1 MKPVPVT
8 VGTLA
13 TSVEV
18 KARWA
23 YSEISSLRFGN
34 KYVGHGT
41 EHLRGLALAGAPFS
55 DVDPS
60 DWSVL
65 VAMVGQGRNKEMIDS
80 IDVFGAPCFRCGSWR
95 VDDLLNVQTL
105 PLFGHLPYS
114 VFLTRNPGAVL
125 RNGIPAFDEAD
136 PRVVAWS
143 IDPSQPFEQIEPVIV
158 IRVQG
163 RPLLLDGYLR
173 SLLWFRRNDP
183 AKPLLAWLPATNAP

>member
-1 MKPVPVT
+1 MMPVPVPI
-8 VGTLA
+8 GTFA

-23 YSEISSLRFGN
+23 YSEIASLRFGH
-34 KYVGHGT
+34 KYVGLGA

-60 DWSVL
+60 DWSIL
-65 VAMVGQGRNKEMIDS
+65 VSMAEQARNKEMIES
-80 IDVFGAPCFRCGSWR
+80 IDAFGAPSFKCESWS
-95 VDDLLNVQTL
+95 VEDLLNVQTL
-105 PLFGHLPYS
+105 PLFGHFPYS
-114 VFLTRNPGAVL
+114 VFLTKNPCAVL

-143 IDPSQPFEQIEPVIV
+143 IDPTQPFEQVEPVII

-173 SLLWFRRNDP
+173 SLLWFRRNEP
-183 AKPLLAWLPATNAP
+183 AKPLLAWLPATGAP